1 VKHIEDTTSKAIKRA
16 VVEVLSDHVLAVA
29 RIRWHSY
36 DIASNTRGE
45 HNGVQKLICDDNPYA
60 FYIYCFAY

>member
-29 RIRWHSY
+29 RI
-36 DIASNTRGE
+36 
-45 HNGVQKLICDDNPYA
+45 
-60 FYIYCFAY
+60 